1 MTEAAVLALNPA
13 QRVDWPQL
21 LVDLSAAGLTME
33 AISEAAAIPVS
44 TLAGYK
50 SLNVEPKHADG
61 VRLIYVW
68 QRRAAV
74 PKAVPLTTGSVRN
87 SPRTEARTTKP
98 AFVTFKWPP
107 RPEQKG

>member
-1 MTEAAVLALNPA
+1 MVEMNPA

-21 LVDLSAAGLTME
+21 LLDLSAAGMTMA
-33 AISEAAAIPVS
+33 AISEAASIPVT

-68 QRRAAV
+68 QRRASV

-87 SPRTEARTTKP
+87 NPRTEARTTKP
-98 AFVTFKWPP
+98 AFTPFSWPP
-107 RPEQKG
+107 RLDGKG